1 MTVQTTE
8 QVRIR
13 PPDARRRSRLGVLLA
28 SDWAMAVASPI
39 LMLLAW
45 ELLVRSGALDE
56 RFFPA
61 PSAVLTELVSL
72 LRSGELFVDLGWT
85 LERVVIGFL
94 LGAIPGIGLGIAMGL
109 SAPLRAFLKPA
120 IASLYPI
127 PKIALFPLIML
138 IFGLGESSKWVIVGI
153 AVCFQ
158 TLISTMAGVVNI
170 ESIYLDVAKNFGASR
185 WYAYRTI
192 AVPGALPF
200 IFAGCQLGLGMAL
213 IVVVIAENFGTKAGL
228 GYLIWRSWQVF
239 EVRDLYV
246 GLVMVALLG
255 YGSQLLMGWLERM
268 LVPWRAVHQFRSR
281 G

>member
-1 MTVQTTE
+1 MTVETTT

-13 PPDARRRSRLGVLLA
+13 PTDARRRSRLGIVLA
-28 SDWAMAVASPI
+28 SDWVMAIASPI

-45 ELLVRSGALDE
+45 ELLVRSGALDD
-56 RFFPA
+56 RFFPT
-61 PSAVLTELVSL
+61 PSSVLVELVSL
-72 LRSGELFVDLGWT
+72 FKSGELVVDLGWT

-94 LGAIPGIGLGIAMGL
+94 VGAIPGIALGIAMGL

-138 IFGLGESSKWVIVGI
+138 IFGLGETSKWVIVGI

-158 TLISTMAGVVNI
+158 TLISTLAGVVNI
-170 ESIYLDVAKNFGASR
+170 EPIYLDVAKNFGASR

-255 YGSQLLMGWLERM
+255 YGSQLLMGWLERV
-268 LVPWRAVHQFRSR
+268 LVPWRAIDRSKSQS
-281 G
+281 